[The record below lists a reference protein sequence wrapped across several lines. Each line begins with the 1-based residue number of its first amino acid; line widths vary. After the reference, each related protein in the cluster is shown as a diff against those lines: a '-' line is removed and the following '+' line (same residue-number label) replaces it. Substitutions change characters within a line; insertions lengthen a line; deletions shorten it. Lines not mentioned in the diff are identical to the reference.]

1 MVRPENGGV
10 LLLGSLLIRV
20 ENFLWQRHAHTK
32 QTKSKRSF
40 FMNWKIGT
48 GIAALAFV
56 GMFSANAQAE
66 DKVLNIYN
74 WSDYIA
80 EDTVAKFEAETG
92 IKVRYD
98 VYDGNETM
106 EAKLMAGS
114 SGYDIVVPTAFPFL
128 DREIKA
134 GVFQKLDKSKIP
146 NYKNLDPDLMKRVS
160 AADPGNEHA
169 VIWMWGTT
177 GIGYN
182 VDAVKKR
189 LPNAPLDSYDLVFKP
204 ENAAKLKDCGIT
216 ILDSPTDI
224 MPIVMNYLGIDPQ
237 SSKPE
242 DLKKAEDLMMSI
254 RPYVKYFNSSQY
266 INDLANGDVCV
277 SIGWSGDVFQAQARA
292 SEASNGVN
300 IEYVI
305 PKEGTMIWFDNMA
318 IPKDAP
324 HPEAAHAW
332 INFIL
337 KPEIEAANSD
347 YVAYAN
353 PVPAS
358 KEFMSA
364 EVKDSPAIYPS
375 DEVMAKLFAVP
386 TKDATF
392 NRLQTRSWTTIR
404 TGQ

>member
-1 MVRPENGGV
+1 
-10 LLLGSLLIRV
+10 
-20 ENFLWQRHAHTK
+20 
-32 QTKSKRSF
+32 
-40 FMNWKIGT
+40 MNWKIGT
-48 GIAALAFV
+48 GIAAMVFV
-56 GMFSANAQAE
+56 GMFSANAHAE

-80 EDTVAKFEAETG
+80 KDTVANFEKETG
-92 IKVRYD
+92 IKVNYD

-134 GVFQKLDKSKIP
+134 GVFQKLDRSKIP
-146 NYKNLDPDLMKRVS
+146 NYKNLDPELMKRVA
-160 AADPGNEHA
+160 AADPGNKYA

-177 GIGYN
+177 GLGYN
-182 VDAVKKR
+182 VDAVNKR
-189 LPNAPLDSYDLVFKP
+189 IPNAPTNSYDLLFKP

-224 MPIVMNYLGIDPQ
+224 MPIALNYLGLNPV
-237 SSKPE
+237 SKNPD
-242 DLKKAEDLMMSI
+242 DLKKAEALMMSI

-266 INDLANGDVCV
+266 INDLANGDVCLSV
-277 SIGWSGDVFQAQARA
+277 GWSGDVFQAQARA
-292 SEASNGVN
+292 EEAKNGVN
-300 IEYVI
+300 IAYSI

-324 HPEAAHAW
+324 HPENALKW

-337 KPEIEAANSD
+337 QPKVEAANSN

-358 KEFMSA
+358 KEFMDA
-364 EVKDSPAIYPS
+364 EVKDNPSIYPS

-386 TKDATF
+386 AQDAAF
-392 NRLQTRSWTTIR
+392 IRQQTRIWTAIR

>member
-1 MVRPENGGV
+1 
-10 LLLGSLLIRV
+10 
-20 ENFLWQRHAHTK
+20 
-32 QTKSKRSF
+32 
-40 FMNWKIGT
+40 MNWKIGT
-48 GIAALAFV
+48 GFAALALV

-106 EAKLMAGS
+106 EAKLMAGN

-134 GVFQKLDKSKIP
+134 GVFQKLDRSKIP
-146 NYKNLDPDLMKRVS
+146 NLKNLDPELMKRVS

-182 VDAVKKR
+182 ADAVKKR
-189 LPNAPLDSYDLVFKP
+189 IPDAPTNSYDLVFKP

-216 ILDSPTDI
+216 FLDSPTDI
-224 MPIVMNYLGIDPQ
+224 MPIVLNYLGLDPL
-237 SSKPE
+237 SSDPA
-242 DLKKAEDLMMSI
+242 DLKKAQDLMMSI
-254 RPYVKYFNSSQY
+254 RPYIKYFNSSQY
-266 INDLANGDVCV
+266 INDLANGDICV
-277 SIGWSGDVFQAQARA
+277 SVGWSGDVFQAQARA
-292 SEASNGVN
+292 SEAANGVN
-300 IEYVI
+300 IQYSI
-305 PKEGTMIWFDNMA
+305 PKEGTMIWFDNVA

-324 HPEAAHAW
+324 HPENAMKW

-337 KPEIEAANSD
+337 KPEIAGANSD

-364 EVKDSPAIYPS
+364 EVKDNPEIYPS
-375 DEVMAKLFAVP
+375 EEVMAKLFAVP
-386 TKDATF
+386 TKEASYT
-392 NRLQTRSWTTIR
+392 RLETRAWTTIR

>member
-1 MVRPENGGV
+1 
-10 LLLGSLLIRV
+10 
-20 ENFLWQRHAHTK
+20 
-32 QTKSKRSF
+32 
-40 FMNWKIGT
+40 MNWKIGT
-48 GIAALAFV
+48 GIAAMAFV
-56 GMFSANAQAE
+56 GMFSANAHAE

-80 EDTVAKFEAETG
+80 EDTVANFEKETG
-92 IKVRYD
+92 IKVNYD

-134 GVFQKLDKSKIP
+134 GVFQELDRSKIP
-146 NYKNLDPDLMKRVS
+146 NYKNLDPELMKRVA
-160 AADPGNEHA
+160 AADPGNKYA

-177 GIGYN
+177 GLGYN
-182 VDAVKKR
+182 EDAVKKR
-189 LPNAPLDSYDLVFKP
+189 IPDAPTNSYDLLFKP
-204 ENAAKLKDCGIT
+204 EYASKLKDCGIT
-216 ILDSPTDI
+216 ILDSPTDV
-224 MPIVMNYLGIDPQ
+224 MPIALNYLGLDPT
-237 SSKPE
+237 SEKPA
-242 DLKKAEDLMMSI
+242 DLKKAEALMMSI

-266 INDLANGDVCV
+266 INDLANGDVCLSV
-277 SIGWSGDVFQAQARA
+277 GWSGDVFQAQARA
-292 SEASNGVN
+292 DEAKNGVN
-300 IEYVI
+300 IAYSI

-324 HPEAAHAW
+324 HPENALKW

-337 KPEIEAANSD
+337 QPEVEAANSN

-358 KEFMSA
+358 KEFMDA
-364 EVKDSPAIYPS
+364 EVKDNPAIYPS

-386 TKDATF
+386 SQDAAF
-392 NRLQTRSWTTIR
+392 IRQQTRIWTTIR

>member
-1 MVRPENGGV
+1 
-10 LLLGSLLIRV
+10 
-20 ENFLWQRHAHTK
+20 
-32 QTKSKRSF
+32 
-40 FMNWKIGT
+40 MNWKFGT
-48 GIAALAFV
+48 GLAALAFAGV
-56 GMFSANAQAE
+56 FSVAAHAE

-80 EDTVAKFEAETG
+80 EDTVAKFEEQTG
-92 IKVRYD
+92 IKVNYD
-98 VYDGNETM
+98 VYDGNETL

-114 SGYDIVVPTAFPFL
+114 SGYDLVVPTAFPFL
-128 DREIKA
+128 DRQIKA
-134 GVFQKLDKSKIP
+134 GVYQEIDRSKIP
-146 NYKNLDPDLMKRVS
+146 NYKNLDPDLMKRMA
-160 AADPGNEHA
+160 AADPDNKYA

-182 VDAVKKR
+182 VDAVAKR
-189 LPNAPLDSYDLVFKP
+189 IPDAPVDSYDLVFKP

-224 MPIVMNYLGIDPQ
+224 MPIVLNYLGLDPQ

-242 DLKKAEDLMMSI
+242 DLEKAQELMMSI
-254 RPYVKYFNSSQY
+254 RPYIKYFNSSQY

-277 SIGWSGDVFQAQARA
+277 SIGWSGDVFQAAARA
-292 SEASNGVN
+292 EEAENGINVS
-300 IEYVI
+300 YVI

-324 HPEAAHAW
+324 NPEAALAW
-332 INFIL
+332 INFTL
-337 KPEIEAANSD
+337 QPEIEAANSN

-358 KEFMSA
+358 KEFMDA
-364 EVKDSPAIYPS
+364 EVKDNPAIYPS

-386 TKDATF
+386 TKDAAF
-392 NRLQTRSWTTIR
+392 NRLQTRAWTTIR
-404 TGQ
+404 TGK

>member
-1 MVRPENGGV
+1 
-10 LLLGSLLIRV
+10 
-20 ENFLWQRHAHTK
+20 
-32 QTKSKRSF
+32 
-40 FMNWKIGT
+40 MNWKIGT
-48 GIAALAFV
+48 GIAAMAFV

-146 NYKNLDPDLMKRVS
+146 NYANLDPELMKRVS

-182 VDAVKKR
+182 VDAVAKSI
-189 LPNAPLDSYDLVFKP
+189 PDAPVDSYDLIFKP

-224 MPIVMNYLGIDPQ
+224 VPIVLNYLGLDPL
-237 SSKPE
+237 SSSPE

-292 SEASNGVN
+292 SEAENGVN
-300 IEYVI
+300 IEYTI
-305 PKEGTMIWFDNMA
+305 PKEGTMIWFDNLA

-332 INFIL
+332 INFVL
-337 KPEIEAANSD
+337 KPEIAGANSD

-358 KEFMSA
+358 KEFMSE
-364 EVKDSPAIYPS
+364 EVKDNASIYPS

>member
-1 MVRPENGGV
+1 
-10 LLLGSLLIRV
+10 
-20 ENFLWQRHAHTK
+20 
-32 QTKSKRSF
+32 
-40 FMNWKIGT
+40 
-48 GIAALAFV
+48 
-56 GMFSANAQAE
+56 
-66 DKVLNIYN
+66 
-74 WSDYIA
+74 
-80 EDTVAKFEAETG
+80 
-92 IKVRYD
+92 
-98 VYDGNETM
+98 
-106 EAKLMAGS
+106 MAGS

>member
-1 MVRPENGGV
+1 
-10 LLLGSLLIRV
+10 
-20 ENFLWQRHAHTK
+20 
-32 QTKSKRSF
+32 
-40 FMNWKIGT
+40 MNWKIRT
-48 GIAALAFV
+48 GLAAVALTGFFTVA
-56 GMFSANAQAE
+56 AHAE

-80 EDTVAKFEAETG
+80 EDTVANFEKETG
-92 IKVRYD
+92 IKVHYD

-134 GVFQKLDKSKIP
+134 GVFQKLDRSKIP
-146 NYKNLDPDLMKRVS
+146 NYKNLDPELMKRVS
-160 AADPGNEHA
+160 AADPGNKYA

-177 GIGYN
+177 GLGYN
-182 VDAVKKR
+182 ADAVKKR
-189 LPNAPLDSYDLVFKP
+189 IPDAPTNSYDLLFKP
-204 ENAAKLKDCGIT
+204 EYVSKLKDCGVT
-216 ILDSPTDI
+216 ILDSPTDV
-224 MPIVMNYLGIDPQ
+224 MPIALNYLGLDPT
-237 SSKPE
+237 SEKPA
-242 DLKKAEDLMMSI
+242 DLKKAEELLMAI

-266 INDLANGDVCV
+266 INDLANGDVCL
-277 SIGWSGDVFQAQARA
+277 SLGWSGDVFQAQARA
-292 SEASNGVN
+292 VEAKNGVN
-300 IEYVI
+300 IEYSI

-324 HPEAAHAW
+324 HPENAHKW

-337 KPEIEAANSD
+337 QPKIEAANSN

-358 KEFMSA
+358 KEFMDA
-364 EVKDSPAIYPS
+364 EVKDNPAIYPS
-375 DEVMAKLFAVP
+375 DAVMAKLFAVP
-386 TKDATF
+386 AQGAKF
-392 NRLQTRSWTTIR
+392 IREQTRIWTSIR